1 VPELPVATGH
11 PSASPLDSLRSGV
24 RQRQMSPEGQNAWRL
39 LRQAFLFTAASL
51 LLTALL
57 PGLWRNLL
65 GGAAAVAAS
74 MFVARL
80 LWPAIGGRRFWRWS
94 LLISAVL
101 LIIPWWPLTV
111 LGRTLLSILL
121 IILLVLRHYRYL
133 PELGS
138 WRRAGVWLAALGL
151 IVAFIAV
158 RGPAE
163 SSTGVTHVLRHLHG
177 VARYLL
183 VIFWVMNVVWIFL
196 GVRLHFLRMRPKLA
210 VAGMLLAAVPIGLIL
225 VLGVIGGWS
234 LLGAGRAEQ
243 AASMFDGWLLL
254 ASAGEVTGDSPFSEA
269 FVVGAEEDG
278 PAWLTDTADAIEH
291 APFDPMPPAIW
302 YSHSGELWALHIGE
316 TDGKPALVGGR
327 RIAHD
332 GLMQVAE
339 RTGCVVAISGDG
351 SGEFAIGI
359 DDDWDGIGGYM
370 GEELF
375 TDSGDS
381 SAILIGWPA
390 AVGREAVAPGEGGS
404 VLLGRLIPFGGTQVA
419 GWTLEDRGLARN
431 EMVISL
437 RTRPR
442 DVFSYFTGRDNDFN
456 VMVIAGLATIAIV
469 FLILQVFAFYFGL
482 RIVGGVTGAVGELH
496 KATEN
501 LARGN
506 LDTTISLP
514 NEDEFGDLADSFNEM
529 TTAIRVAQ
537 DQIVQKQLLEA
548 QLDTARG
555 IQQRLLPAAM
565 PRVEGYEI
573 AGSSDPSLQVG
584 GDYFD
589 FVEMPDG
596 RMGIA
601 VADVTGKG
609 VPAALLMANVQAG
622 LHGQA
627 MHPGTAAEIIGR
639 MNDLMYES
647 TDPHMFVTF
656 ALVVLDPG
664 SGRIESV
671 SAGHEP
677 TLLVRPDGS
686 WEKLEAGGLMLG
698 MMPGF
703 EYNEVQAGM
712 EPGDVLVM
720 YTDGVTEAMGPAPE
734 PVPIL
739 EAEAASLAEAPE
751 PDDEDEDEDEEDEAI
766 LPFFE
771 EERLVE
777 ICVERRHQTAEQIRT
792 ALLAAIRN
800 FAQDVPQ
807 SDDITIV
814 VIKREEAA

>member
-1 VPELPVATGH
+1 VPELPVSTGH
-11 PSASPLDSLRSGV
+11 PSSSPLESLRSGV
-24 RQRQMSPEGQNAWRL
+24 RQRQMSPEGRVAWRL
-39 LRQAFLFTAASL
+39 LRQAALLTAVSL
-51 LLTALL
+51 LCTALL
-57 PGLWRNLL
+57 PGLWRNLA
-65 GGAAAVAAS
+65 GGVVAAAAAAAVL
-74 MFVARL
+74 RL

-94 LLISAVL
+94 LLISVVL
-101 LIIPWWPLTV
+101 LLIPWWPLTV
-111 LGRTLLSILL
+111 LGRTLLSILVFVL
-121 IILLVLRHYRYL
+121 VVLRHYRYL

-138 WRRAGVWLAALGL
+138 RRRAAVWLAAVGL
-151 IVAFIAV
+151 IVGFIAV

-183 VIFWVMNVVWIFL
+183 VIFWVMNIVWIFL

-210 VAGMLLAAVPIGLIL
+210 VAGMLLAAVPVGLIL

-243 AASMFDGWLLL
+243 AASMFDDWLML
-254 ASAGEVTGDSPFSEA
+254 AGAGDVTGESPFSDA
-269 FVVGAEEDG
+269 FTASGEGVMPE
-278 PAWLTDTADAIEH
+278 WHTDAADAIEH

-316 TDGKPALVGGR
+316 ADNKPILVGGR

-339 RTGCVVAISGDG
+339 RTGCVVAISGEG
-351 SGEFAIGI
+351 SGEFVIGL
-359 DDDWDGIGGYM
+359 DDDWEGTGGYM
-370 GEELF
+370 GEEIF

-390 AVGREAVAPGEGGS
+390 SVGRDAVVPGEGGRG
-404 VLLGRLIPFGGTQVA
+404 LLDRLIPFGGTHIA
-419 GWTLEDRGLARN
+419 GWTLEDRGLARD
-431 EMVISL
+431 EMVLGL

-442 DVFSYFTGRDNDFN
+442 DVFGYFTSRDNDFN
-456 VMVIAGLATIAIV
+456 VVVLIGLLSIAIV
-469 FLILQVFAFYFGL
+469 FLFLQLFAFYFGL

-496 KATEN
+496 KATEK
-501 LARGN
+501 LARGD
-506 LDTTISLP
+506 LETTISLP

-565 PRVEGYEI
+565 PSVPGYEI

-656 ALVVLDPG
+656 ALVMLDPS
-664 SGRIESV
+664 SGRVESV

-703 EYNEVQAGM
+703 EYSEVQAAM

-734 PVPIL
+734 PVPVL
-739 EAEAASLAEAPE
+739 EAEAGSLTGSSGA
-751 PDDEDEDEDEEDEAI
+751 DDEDEDEDDEPI

-771 EERLVE
+771 EHRLVD
-777 ICVERRHQTAEQIRT
+777 ICVERRHESAEQIRA

-814 VIKREEAA
+814 VIKRDKAA

>member
-1 VPELPVATGH
+1 
-11 PSASPLDSLRSGV
+11 
-24 RQRQMSPEGQNAWRL
+24 
-39 LRQAFLFTAASL
+39 
-51 LLTALL
+51 
-57 PGLWRNLL
+57 
-65 GGAAAVAAS
+65 
-74 MFVARL
+74 
-80 LWPAIGGRRFWRWS
+80 
-94 LLISAVL
+94 
-101 LIIPWWPLTV
+101 
-111 LGRTLLSILL
+111 
-121 IILLVLRHYRYL
+121 
-133 PELGS
+133 
-138 WRRAGVWLAALGL
+138 
-151 IVAFIAV
+151 
-158 RGPAE
+158 
-163 SSTGVTHVLRHLHG
+163 
-177 VARYLL
+177 
-183 VIFWVMNVVWIFL
+183 
-196 GVRLHFLRMRPKLA
+196 MRPKLA
-210 VAGMLLAAVPIGLIL
+210 VAGMLLAAVPVGLIL
-225 VLGVIGGWS
+225 VLGTIGGWS

-243 AASMFDGWLLL
+243 AASMFDDWLML
-254 ASAGEVTGDSPFSEA
+254 SGVGDVAGESPFSDSFTVAGE
-269 FVVGAEEDG
+269 GAAPE
-278 PAWLTDTADAIEH
+278 WLADAADAIEH

-316 TDGKPALVGGR
+316 ANKKPLLLGGR

-339 RTGCVVAISGDG
+339 RTGCVVAISGEG
-351 SGEFAIGI
+351 GGEFAIGLS
-359 DDDWDGIGGYM
+359 DDWDGVGGYM
-370 GEELF
+370 GEEIY

-390 AVGREAVAPGEGGS
+390 SVGRDAVVPGDSTPGP
-404 VLLGRLIPFGGTQVA
+404 LDRLIPFGGTQIA
-419 GWTLEDRGLARN
+419 GWTLEDRGLAQD
-431 EMVISL
+431 EMVLGL

-442 DVFSYFTGRDNDFN
+442 DVFSYFTTRDNDFN
-456 VMVIAGLATIAIV
+456 LVVIIGLATIAAV
-469 FLILQVFAFYFGL
+469 FLFLQLFAFYFGV

-496 KATEN
+496 KATEK
-501 LARGN
+501 LARGD
-506 LDTTISLP
+506 LGTTISLP

-565 PRVEGYEI
+565 PSVPGYEI

-656 ALVVLDPG
+656 ALVMLDPT

-677 TLLVRPDGS
+677 TLLVRPDGT

-703 EYNEVQAGM
+703 EYSEVESAM

-720 YTDGVTEAMGPAPE
+720 YTDGVTEAMGPSPE

-739 EAEAASLAEAPE
+739 EAEAASLAESPDPDAE
-751 PDDEDEDEDEEDEAI
+751 GDDDEDDEPI

-771 EERLVE
+771 EHRLVE
-777 ICVERRHQTAEQIRT
+777 ICVERRHDSAEQIRS
-792 ALLAAIRN
+792 ALLSAIRN